1 VYKPDF
7 HKALPASNPT
17 SIYAIETVSHK
28 PFHRFIVHHDGALV
42 SYSLDLLGRVG
53 LGQADPKSFVAS
65 SEKHETGNVLFSN
78 VIQVGKRVL
87 GRLLFPAP
95 TSI

>member
-1 VYKPDF
+1 
-7 HKALPASNPT
+7 
-17 SIYAIETVSHK
+17 
-28 PFHRFIVHHDGALV
+28 VHHDGTLV

-53 LGQADPKSFVAS
+53 LGQADSKSFVAS

-78 VIQVGKRVL
+78 VIQIGKRVL
-87 GRLLFPAP
+87 GRLFFSVP